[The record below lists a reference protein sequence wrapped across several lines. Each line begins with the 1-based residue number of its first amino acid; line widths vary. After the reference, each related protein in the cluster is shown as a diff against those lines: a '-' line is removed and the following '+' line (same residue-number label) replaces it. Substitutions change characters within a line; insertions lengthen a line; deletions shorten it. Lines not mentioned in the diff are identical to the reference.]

1 MCIINRLKYYAFRGI
16 LCLRYTMCPHAGASG
31 LFVLLVFSSK
41 DLNTTTVQSL
51 PTNQSLYQTVGGAH
65 TPIGLKPTYVVNIMS
80 GI

>member
-1 MCIINRLKYYAFRGI
+1 MSEVHNVSSCWSFWIICSF
-16 LCLRYTMCPHAGASG
+16 S
-31 LFVLLVFSSK
+31 VFFKGSEHYNSPVAAT
-41 DLNTTTVQSL
+41 LSL

>member
-1 MCIINRLKYYAFRGI
+1 
-16 LCLRYTMCPHAGASG
+16 MCPHAGASG

-51 PTNQSLYQTVGGAH
+51 PRFLCQPIRAYIRLWVGLI